1 VKGLQEALAVTI
13 FSSKALD
20 RRYFDL
26 FEQRAEAGRMAI
38 DHLTELSL
46 VRRGGRG
53 RSRRD
58 RDRFNAIGAEFL
70 RVREN
75 DQQQ

>member
-1 VKGLQEALAVTI
+1 VKGLREALAVTI

-26 FEQRAEAGRMAI
+26 FEQRAEADRMAI

-58 RDRFNAIGAEFL
+58 RDRFNAFGAEFL
-70 RVREN
+70 HVRE
-75 DQQQ
+75 DRQQQ